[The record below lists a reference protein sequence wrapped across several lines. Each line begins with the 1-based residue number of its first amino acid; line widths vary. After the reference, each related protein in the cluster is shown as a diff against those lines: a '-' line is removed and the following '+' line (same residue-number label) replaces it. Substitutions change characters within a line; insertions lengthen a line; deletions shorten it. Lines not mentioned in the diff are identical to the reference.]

1 MRRAIWWGV
10 ALLAILAAGFFALAP
25 GIVERSM
32 NKVEPTPAIE
42 QRMGADID
50 PDALAR
56 ELAKPTPEPV
66 FADPIVDLHADTL
79 LWSRDLLTLGTRGQV
94 DLPRLQRGN
103 VALQVFSSV
112 TKTPRGQNYDSN
124 GDDSDNIT
132 PLVIA
137 QLQPV
142 RTWGSLLNRS
152 LWHATKLRRAAR
164 ASNGE
169 LRLIT
174 SPREL
179 DALLVAR
186 ANTRPCPHHAAPDFP
201 CVKPTGALLSI
212 EGLNGLEGSLANL
225 DRLYRSGFRM
235 AGLTHFFDNEI
246 AGSMHG
252 RAKGGLTPFGRQVV
266 ARMEDRGMIVDVAH
280 LSHAGI
286 ADVLKVARR
295 PIVSSHGGVQAT
307 CRVNRNLTDDEVRGI
322 ARTGGVVGI
331 GYWAGAVCSTD
342 PKAIAK
348 AIVHV
353 RDVAGI
359 DHVALGSDF
368 DGAVTTAFDTAWV
381 ALVAEALRD
390 AGLRQDE
397 LDKVMGGNAI
407 LVLRAGMQ
415 PLSPAAP
422 AR

>member
-10 ALLAILAAGFFALAP
+10 AALAILAAAFFALAP

-32 NKVEPTPAIE
+32 NKVEPTAAIAKR
-42 QRMGADID
+42 QAAGA
-50 PDALAR
+50 PDAIA
-56 ELAKPTPEPV
+56 TG
-66 FADPIVDLHADTL
+66 PIVDLHADTL
-79 LWSRDLLTLGTRGQV
+79 LWSRDVLSRAARGQV
-94 DLPRLQRGN
+94 DLPRLQQGN

-124 GDDSDNIT
+124 DGDSDNIT

-152 LWHATKLRRAAR
+152 LWHATRLRRAAR
-164 ASNGE
+164 ASDGQ
-169 LRLIT
+169 LRLVT
-174 SPREL
+174 SAKEL
-179 DALLVAR
+179 DALLAAR
-186 ANTRPCPHHAAPDFP
+186 ATGGAIR
-201 CVKPTGALLSI
+201 PTGALLSI
-212 EGLNGLEGSLANL
+212 EGLNGLEGDLANL

-235 AGLTHFFDNEI
+235 AGLTHFFDNEV

-252 RAKGGLTPFGRQVV
+252 RAKGGLTPFGRRVV
-266 ARMEDRGMIVDVAH
+266 ARMEDEGMIVDVAH

-286 ADVLKVARR
+286 ADMLKITRR
-295 PIVSSHGGVQAT
+295 PVVSSHGGVQAT

-322 ARTGGVVGI
+322 ARTGGIVGI
-331 GYWAGAVCSTD
+331 GYWAGAVCSTE
-342 PKAIAK
+342 PAAVAK

-353 RDVAGI
+353 RDIAGI

-368 DGAVTTAFDTAWV
+368 DGAVTTGFDTAWV
-381 ALVAEALRD
+381 GLVAEALRD
-390 AGLRQDE
+390 AGMTQDE

-407 LVLRAGMQ
+407 RVLRAGMQ
-415 PLSPAAP
+415 PLSPPAP

>member
-10 ALLAILAAGFFALAP
+10 ALLAILAAAFFALVP

-32 NKVEPTPAIE
+32 NKVEPTA
-42 QRMGADID
+42 
-50 PDALAR
+50 ALAKR
-56 ELAKPTPEPV
+56 MADKPRPFE
-66 FADPIVDLHADTL
+66 AAPIVDLHADTL
-79 LWSRDLLTLGTRGQV
+79 LWSRDLLSRGTQGQV
-94 DLPRLQRGN
+94 DLPRLQDGN
-103 VALQVFSSV
+103 VALQIFSSV

-124 GDDSDNIT
+124 DADSDNIT

-152 LWHATKLRRAAR
+152 LWHATRLRRAA
-164 ASNGE
+164 AQSNGQLLLIRSAADLDSL
-169 LRLIT
+169 LRA
-174 SPREL
+174 REA
-179 DALLVAR
+179 DAIAFHDK
-186 ANTRPCPHHAAPDFP
+186 RPAQ
-201 CVKPTGALLSI
+201 VGALLSI
-212 EGLNGLEGSLANL
+212 EGLNGLEGSLSNL

-235 AGLTHFFDNEI
+235 AGLTHFYDNEV

-266 ARMEDRGMIVDVAH
+266 ARMEDKGMIVDVAH

-286 ADVLKVARR
+286 ADVLSVARR
-295 PIVSSHGGVQAT
+295 PVVSSHGGVQAT

-322 ARTGGVVGI
+322 ARTGGVIGI

-342 PKAIAK
+342 PAAIAK

-353 RDVAGI
+353 RDIAGI

-368 DGAVTTAFDTAWV
+368 DGAVTTGFDTAWV
-381 ALVAEALRD
+381 GLVAEALAQ
-390 AGLRQDE
+390 AGLGQDAV
-397 LDKVMGGNAI
+397 DKVMGGNA
-407 LVLRAGMQ
+407 LRVLRAGMQ
-415 PLSPAAP
+415 PLSPPAP

>member
-10 ALLAILAAGFFALAP
+10 AALAILAAAFFSLAP

-32 NKVEPTPAIE
+32 NKVEPSAAIAQRQAAGAPA
-42 QRMGADID
+42 
-50 PDALAR
+50 
-56 ELAKPTPEPV
+56 PTV
-66 FADPIVDLHADTL
+66 ADPIVDLHADTL
-79 LWSRDLLTLGTRGQV
+79 LWSRDLLSRAARGQV
-94 DLPRLQRGN
+94 DLPRLQEGN

-112 TKTPRGQNYDSN
+112 TRTPRGQNYDSN

-164 ASNGE
+164 ASDGQ
-169 LRLIT
+169 LRLVT
-174 SPREL
+174 SAKDL
-179 DALLVAR
+179 DALLAAR
-186 ANTRPCPHHAAPDFP
+186 G
-201 CVKPTGALLSI
+201 TGAARLRGPRPVGGLLSI
-212 EGLNGLEGSLANL
+212 EGLNGLEGSLASV

-235 AGLTHFFDNEI
+235 AGLTHFYDNEV

-266 ARMEDRGMIVDVAH
+266 ARMEDKGMIVDVAH

-286 ADVLKVARR
+286 ADVLKIARR
-295 PIVSSHGGVQAT
+295 PLVSSHGGVQAT
-307 CRVNRNLTDDEVRGI
+307 CKVNRNLTDDEVRGI

-342 PKAIAK
+342 PKAIAR

-353 RDVAGI
+353 RDIAGI

-368 DGAVTTAFDTAWV
+368 DGAVTTGFDTAHLAQV
-381 ALVAEALRD
+381 TQALAD
-390 AGLRQDE
+390 AGFNRD
-397 LDKVMGGNAI
+397 DAAKVLGGNA
-407 LVLRAGMQ
+407 LRVLRVGMQ

>member
-1 MRRAIWWGV
+1 MRRAIWWSV
-10 ALLAILAAGFFALAP
+10 AALAILAAAFFTLAP

-32 NKVEPTPAIE
+32 NKVEPTPAVAR
-42 QRMGADID
+42 RMGTDLD
-50 PDALAR
+50 PATLAR
-56 ELAKPTPEPV
+56 PAPEPV

-79 LWSRDLLTLGTRGQV
+79 LWSRDLLTRGERGQV
-94 DLPRLQRGN
+94 DLPRLQEGN

-124 GDDSDNIT
+124 DGDSDNIT

-169 LRLIT
+169 LRLVT
-174 SPREL
+174 SAQEL
-179 DALLVAR
+179 DALLAAR
-186 ANTRPCPHHAAPDFP
+186 TAFRRCPVDSQPVGPCGR
-201 CVKPTGALLSI
+201 PTGALLSI
-212 EGLNGLEGSLANL
+212 EGLNGLGGSLANL

-235 AGLTHFFDNEI
+235 AGLTHFYDNEV

-295 PIVSSHGGVQAT
+295 PVVSSHGGVQAT
-307 CRVNRNLTDDEVRGI
+307 CKVNRNLTDDEVRGI

-342 PKAIAK
+342 PAAIAK

-353 RDVAGI
+353 RDIAGI

-368 DGAVTTAFDTAWV
+368 DGAVTTGFDTAWV
-381 ALVAEALRD
+381 GLVAEALRG
-390 AGLRQDE
+390 AGLTQDAV
-397 LDKVMGGNAI
+397 DKVMGGNAI
-407 LVLRAGMQ
+407 RVLRAGMQ

-422 AR
+422 GR

>member
-10 ALLAILAAGFFALAP
+10 ALLAIVAAAFFTLAP

-32 NKVEPTPAIE
+32 NKVEPTPALA
-42 QRMGADID
+42 QRMA
-50 PDALAR
+50 
-56 ELAKPTPEPV
+56 AKPRPV
-66 FADPIVDLHADTL
+66 EAAPIVDLHADTL
-79 LWSRDLLTLGTRGQV
+79 LWSRDLLNRGTQGQV
-94 DLPRLQRGN
+94 DLPRLQDGH
-103 VALQVFSSV
+103 VALQIFSSV

-152 LWHATKLRRAAR
+152 LWHATKLRRAA
-164 ASNGE
+164 AQSNGQLWLIRSAADLDSLLIE
-169 LRLIT
+169 REAKAFRLH
-174 SPREL
+174 
-179 DALLVAR
+179 D
-186 ANTRPCPHHAAPDFP
+186 NRPAP
-201 CVKPTGALLSI
+201 VGALLSI

-225 DRLYRSGFRM
+225 DRLVRSGFRM
-235 AGLTHFFDNEI
+235 AGLTHFYDNEV

-295 PIVSSHGGVQAT
+295 PVVSSHGGVQAT
-307 CRVNRNLTDDEVRGI
+307 CRVNRNLTDAEVRGI

-342 PKAIAK
+342 PAAIAK

-353 RDVAGI
+353 RAIAGI

-368 DGAVTTAFDTAWV
+368 DGAVTTGFDTAWV
-381 ALVAEALRD
+381 GLVAEALRQ
-390 AGLRQDE
+390 AGLGRDE
-397 LDKVMGGNAI
+397 VDKVMGGNAI
-407 LVLRAGMQ
+407 RVLRAGMQ

>member
-10 ALLAILAAGFFALAP
+10 ALLAILAAAFFALAP

-32 NKVEPTPAIE
+32 NKVEPTAALA
-42 QRMGADID
+42 QRMAT
-50 PDALAR
+50 PPR
-56 ELAKPTPEPV
+56 PT
-66 FADPIVDLHADTL
+66 FAEPIVDLHADTL
-79 LWSRDLLTLGTRGQV
+79 LWSRDLLSRGTRGQV
-94 DLPRLQRGN
+94 DLPRLQEGN

-124 GDDSDNIT
+124 DGDSDNIT

-164 ASNGE
+164 ASNGG
-169 LRLIT
+169 LRLVT
-174 SPREL
+174 SAREL
-179 DALLVAR
+179 DALLAAR
-186 ANTRPCPHHAAPDFP
+186 TMGGATR
-201 CVKPTGALLSI
+201 PTGALLSI
-212 EGLNGLEGSLANL
+212 EGLNGLEGSLSNL

-235 AGLTHFFDNEI
+235 AGLTHFYDNEV

-286 ADVLKVARR
+286 ADVLKIARR

-331 GYWAGAVCSTD
+331 GYWVGAVCSTD
-342 PKAIAK
+342 AKAIAK

-368 DGAVTTAFDTAWV
+368 DGAVTTGFDTAWV
-381 ALVAEALRD
+381 ALVAEALRQ
-390 AGLRQDE
+390 AGLGQDDV
-397 LDKVMGGNAI
+397 DKVMGGNA
-407 LVLRAGMQ
+407 LRVLRAGMQ

>member
-10 ALLAILAAGFFALAP
+10 ALLAILAAAFFALVP

-32 NKVEPTPAIE
+32 NKVEPA
-42 QRMGADID
+42 G
-50 PDALAR
+50 L
-56 ELAKPTPEPV
+56 PTVRPGIAGV
-66 FADPIVDLHADTL
+66 HRILDVVDLHADTL
-79 LWSRDLLTLGTRGQV
+79 LWSRDVLTHGDRGQV
-94 DLPRLQRGN
+94 DLPRLQAGN

-124 GDDSDNIT
+124 DGDSDNIT

-152 LWHATKLRRAAR
+152 LWHATKLRRAA
-164 ASNGE
+164 AQSNGQLWLIRSPADLDSL
-169 LRLIT
+169 LRA
-174 SPREL
+174 REAKAIAFH
-179 DALLVAR
+179 D
-186 ANTRPCPHHAAPDFP
+186 NRPAP
-201 CVKPTGALLSI
+201 VGGLLSI
-212 EGLNGLEGSLANL
+212 EGLNGLEGSLASL

-235 AGLTHFFDNEI
+235 AGLTHFYDNEV

-266 ARMEDRGMIVDVAH
+266 ARMEDKGMIVDVAH

-286 ADVLKVARR
+286 ADVLKIARR
-295 PIVSSHGGVQAT
+295 PLVSSHGGVQAT
-307 CRVNRNLTDDEVRGI
+307 CKVNRNLTDDEVRGI

-342 PKAIAK
+342 PKAIAR

-353 RDVAGI
+353 RDIAGI

-368 DGAVTTAFDTAWV
+368 DGAVTTGFDTAHLAQV
-381 ALVAEALRD
+381 TQALAD
-390 AGLRQDE
+390 AGFNRD
-397 LDKVMGGNAI
+397 DAAKVLGGNA
-407 LVLRAGMQ
+407 LRVLRVGMQ

>member
-10 ALLAILAAGFFALAP
+10 ALLAIAAAAFFSLAP

-32 NKVEPTPAIE
+32 NKVEPTAAI
-42 QRMGADID
+42 
-50 PDALAR
+50 
-56 ELAKPTPEPV
+56 AKRQAVGPPEAIV
-66 FADPIVDLHADTL
+66 AGPIVDLHADTL
-79 LWSRDLLTLGTRGQV
+79 LWSRDLLSRAARGQV
-94 DLPRLQRGN
+94 DLPRLQQGN

-112 TKTPRGQNYDSN
+112 TKTPRGQNYDGN
-124 GDDSDNIT
+124 DGDSDNIT

-164 ASNGE
+164 ASDGQ
-169 LRLIT
+169 LRLVT
-174 SPREL
+174 SAREL
-179 DALLVAR
+179 DALLAAR
-186 ANTRPCPHHAAPDFP
+186 TTSGAIR
-201 CVKPTGALLSI
+201 PTGALLSI
-212 EGLNGLEGSLANL
+212 EGLNGLEGDLANL

-235 AGLTHFFDNEI
+235 AGLTHFYDNAV

-286 ADVLKVARR
+286 ADVLKTARR
-295 PIVSSHGGVQAT
+295 PLVSSHGGVQAT

-322 ARTGGVVGI
+322 ARTGGIVGI

-342 PKAIAK
+342 PAAIAK

-353 RDVAGI
+353 RDIAGI

-368 DGAVTTAFDTAWV
+368 DGAVTTGFDTAWV
-381 ALVAEALRD
+381 GLVAEALRS

-397 LDKVMGGNAI
+397 LDKVMGGNAVR
-407 LVLRAGMQ
+407 VLRAGMQ
-415 PLSPAAP
+415 PLSPPAP
-422 AR
+422 GR